1 MAQLERAVQDPREAR
16 QRQTGAVAADGA
28 DRPGHAND
36 GHDRRRRPAQR
47 EKPVSGVLQDV
58 HWRKLGTI
66 RPDSNLDPSF
76 RTAAF
81 QNRSASAGRRT
92 ASASGVKAP
101 VASWSASPANRTLGT
116 PTERRAGQADVHRLH
131 TRGARHPYK
140 KKKK

>member
-81 QNRSASAGRRT
+81 QNRSASARRRT

-101 VASWSASPANRTLGT
+101 VASWSASPGNRS
-116 PTERRAGQADVHRLH
+116 EEH
-131 TRGARHPYK
+131 TSELQSLMRTSYAVFCLK
-140 KKKK
+140 K